1 MSVFTN
7 PAAAAERSAR
17 GYIDATLGLLGR
29 RDPLTALRQ
38 VPTALEE

>member
-7 PAAAAERSAR
+7 PAAATVRSAQ
-17 GYIDATLGLLGR
+17 GYIDAALGLLGR

-38 VPTALEE
+38 VPAASEE